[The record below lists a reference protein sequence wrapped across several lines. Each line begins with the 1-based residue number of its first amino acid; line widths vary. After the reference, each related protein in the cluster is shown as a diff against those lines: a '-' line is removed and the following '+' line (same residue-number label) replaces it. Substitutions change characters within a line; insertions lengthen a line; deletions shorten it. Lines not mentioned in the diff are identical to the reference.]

1 MGVSVESG
9 NKSGKKPLNADL
21 NLVPYIDL
29 LTCMVAFLL
38 ITAVWS
44 QLARLNIHQKGQGQ
58 AGEDT
63 PPEKVFKLQ
72 VLVTGDGF
80 NLVADQDQQPI
91 PKKGGGTGDYDFE
104 KLADE
109 LKKIKDSH
117 PDKTDLQVMSE
128 DTIKFETLI
137 KTMDAAMTSRFP
149 DVSLMDSGGAGI

>member
-44 QLARLNIHQKGQGQ
+44 QLARLEAHQKGQGQ

-63 PPEKVFKLQ
+63 PPEKVFKL
-72 VLVTGDGF
+72 VVVVNSEGY

-91 PKKGGGTGDYDFE
+91 PKKGDQYDIE
-104 KLADE
+104 KLGTE
-109 LKKIKDSH
+109 LKKLKDSH
-117 PDKTDLQVMSE
+117 PDKTDIQVASE
-128 DTIKFETLI
+128 DAIKFEVLV
-137 KTMDAAMTSRFP
+137 KTMDAALTARFP
-149 DVSLMDSGGAGI
+149 DISLIDAGGAGI